1 MIDSTFAKTALDLFY
16 DICHTMLILC
26 FLDFLR
32 FCRRFLLFKEVYHV
46 EILRDEKRL
55 EKLILQY
62 QLKEQFSYYDEYRPY
77 FYLIRFPKGELIYRK
92 DSQRQYLLFFL
103 SGKVKVCS
111 NLSNGKS
118 MLICFYTSFRL
129 LGDLEFYEMN
139 TSSSSFAVEPC
150 LCIAVRTTPIRS
162 RLLEDPKFLQ
172 MISRSLADKLTRATK
187 NSAVNLLYPLENK
200 LASYIYQ
207 VSQDNFFSENL
218 TRLSELLGASYRH
231 LLRTM
236 KEFVS
241 EGILEKCPDGYRIT
255 DSWRLMDLA
264 QDLYLT

>member
-1 MIDSTFAKTALDLFY
+1 M
-16 DICHTMLILC
+16 
-26 FLDFLR
+26 
-32 FCRRFLLFKEVYHV
+32 
-46 EILRDEKRL
+46 EILNDERRL

-77 FYLIRFPKGELIYRK
+77 FYLIRFPKGEMIYRN

-129 LGDLEFYEMN
+129 LGDLEFYEMDTT
-139 TSSSSFAVEPC
+139 TSSIYAVEPC
-150 LCIAVRTTPIRS
+150 LCIALRTTPIRS

-187 NSAVNLLYPLENK
+187 NSTINLLYPLENK

-218 TRLSELLGASYRH
+218 TQLAELLGTSYRH
-231 LLRTM
+231 LLRIM

-241 EGILEKCPDGYRIT
+241 EGILEKCPDGYHIK

-264 QDLYLT
+264 EDLYLT

>member
-1 MIDSTFAKTALDLFY
+1 M
-16 DICHTMLILC
+16 
-26 FLDFLR
+26 
-32 FCRRFLLFKEVYHV
+32 
-46 EILRDEKRL
+46 EILNDERRL

-77 FYLIRFPKGELIYRK
+77 FYLIRFPKGEMIYRN

-129 LGDLEFYEMN
+129 LGDLEFYEMDTT
-139 TSSSSFAVEPC
+139 TSSIYAVEPC
-150 LCIAVRTTPIRS
+150 LCIALRTTPIRS

-187 NSAVNLLYPLENK
+187 NSTINLLYPLENK

-218 TRLSELLGASYRH
+218 TQLAELLGASYRH
-231 LLRTM
+231 LLRIT

-241 EGILEKCPDGYRIT
+241 EGILEKCPDGYHIK

-264 QDLYLT
+264 EDLYLT